1 METWILIIVIV
12 VVVVILLLLFLTA
25 YCCIYKCHRSR
36 AQKYRYRYS
45 PLPQQVDIELKSHTS
60 SAHST
65 AGHGHSTELSDTQLS
80 NSPSSSLQDYGDHSE
95 ITEIQGAQLGEQN
108 LHISVPHNTQDTVEA
123 KQQIRALPV
132 LNMVQDRELRQAF
145 SLPESI
151 RTYVVNSLIPS
162 FIDQRAGNQ
171 FAVVLLLSETDY
183 QNINGVKLSPSDI
196 NGKPKIDNSL
206 RALPQSTD
214 LYCNYIVARP
224 TIREG
229 IHSEREIF
237 DIGSTDCSNNS
248 RFNELWDAYCCQHD
262 QVHPEYI
269 LIYSWNLPCENCTD
283 LIIKSL
289 QRSPYN
295 SAVVIVVYTCVWKEE
310 GIPQRQHSN

>member
-1 METWILIIVIV
+1 
-12 VVVVILLLLFLTA
+12 
-25 YCCIYKCHRSR
+25 
-36 AQKYRYRYS
+36 
-45 PLPQQVDIELKSHTS
+45 VDIELESHHTS
-60 SAHST
+60 STSVHST
-65 AGHGHSTELSDTQLS
+65 VSYNHSTELSDTQLS
-80 NSPSSSLQDYGDHSE
+80 TSPSSSSRDYGDHNE
-95 ITEIQGAQLGEQN
+95 ITEIQGAELGEQN
-108 LHISVPHNTQDTVEA
+108 LLIPQCQNNNTIIVHDSVELEEQA
-123 KQQIRALPV
+123 KTLPV
-132 LNMVQDRELRQAF
+132 VNMVQDGELRQGF
-145 SLPESI
+145 TLPEHI
-151 RTYVVNSLIPS
+151 RTYIAESLIPS

-183 QNINGVKLSPSDI
+183 QNINEVKLSPSDI

-206 RALPQSTD
+206 EVLPQSTQ

-224 TIREG
+224 TIRKG

-248 RFNELWDAYCCQHD
+248 RFEDLWDAYCCQHN
-262 QVHPEYI
+262 QVHPKYI
-269 LIYSWNLPCENCTD
+269 LLYSWNLPCENCTD

-310 GIPQRQHSN
+310 EAPQRECSKERMISHGINVEEVMYPKFVKRLFVP